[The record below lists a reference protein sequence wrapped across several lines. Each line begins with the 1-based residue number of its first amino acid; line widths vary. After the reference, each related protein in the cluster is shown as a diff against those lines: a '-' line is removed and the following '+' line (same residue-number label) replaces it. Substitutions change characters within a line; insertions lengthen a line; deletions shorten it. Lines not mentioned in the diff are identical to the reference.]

1 MRRAVFV
8 ALLVSLAVG
17 ISLALPKLRD
27 GNPTTE
33 AKKAVTKPDFKMTAS
48 YIEAC
53 SCDQFCPCYF
63 NTFAKAHNG
72 VHFCKFNNVLR
83 VDKGYY
89 KDTDLA
95 GVKVW
100 LSGDLGHEWGQGK
113 ADWLV
118 FTFDPSVTE
127 AQKAAMLDI
136 LPKLYAI
143 SAKGEYLPL
152 QWKPLGVDA
161 VPITWQVEKN
171 VAHARLGNGKGEV
184 ILERIANNNQ
194 NPAKEVVIQNL
205 KYWAAQSNT
214 GFRMWKNKRHYYE
227 GHGQKID
234 FSGTNGFL
242 ITIDF
247 EGSAS
252 KPASN

>member
-1 MRRAVFV
+1 MRRAVLVVLF
-8 ALLVSLAVG
+8 VSLAAG
-17 ISLALPKLRD
+17 ISLAQY
-27 GNPTTE
+27 GNPPAE
-33 AKKAVTKPDFKMTAS
+33 AKKAVAKPDFKITATF
-48 YIEAC
+48 IEAC

-118 FTFDPSVTE
+118 FTFDPSVTKAQQE
-127 AQKAAMLDI
+127 AMMDI
-136 LPKLYAI
+136 LPKLY
-143 SAKGEYLPL
+143 PL
-152 QWKPLGVDA
+152 RWNPLGVDT

-184 ILERIANNNQ
+184 ILDRFSSGNN
-194 NPAKEVVIQNL
+194 NPAKDVVIQNL

-227 GHGQKID
+227 GHDQKFE

-242 ITIDF
+242 ITINF

-252 KPASN
+252 KVASD